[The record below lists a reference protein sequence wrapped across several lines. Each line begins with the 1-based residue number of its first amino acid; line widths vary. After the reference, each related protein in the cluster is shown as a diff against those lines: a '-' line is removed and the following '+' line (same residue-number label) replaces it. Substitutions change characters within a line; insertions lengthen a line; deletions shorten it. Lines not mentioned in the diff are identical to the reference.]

1 MTVRAAAPDDR
12 DAIAAFLEA
21 RGMRPVARLGELLD
35 PLDDAAIVAEGADGT
50 LSGVLTYR
58 VVGRA
63 CEVTTLYVEVPGRG
77 TGTNLLAAVEAVAR
91 DEDCQRLWLI
101 TTNDNVDALR
111 FCQRR
116 DFRITALHPGA
127 VDRSRASLK
136 PSIPLRG
143 DHDVPIR
150 DELVLEKTL

>member
-1 MTVRAAAPDDR
+1 MTVRSAAPADR
-12 DAIAAFLEA
+12 AAIAAFLEA
-21 RGMRPVARLGELLD
+21 RGMRHVARLGELLD
-35 PLDDAAIVAEGADGT
+35 ALEDSAIVAQIADGT

-77 TGTNLLAAVEAVAR
+77 TGTDLLAAVEAVAR
-91 DEDCQRLWLI
+91 AEDCQRLWLI

-111 FCQRR
+111 FYQRR
-116 DFRITALHPGA
+116 DFRITAVHPGA

-136 PSIPLRG
+136 PSIPLLG